1 MKAHEIMDRLYAY
14 GEGADYKWTC
24 DTMKTGDPDAE
35 VTKVA
40 VTMMA
45 TVDVIKAAAAWG
57 ATLLITHEPTFFSAT
72 DGETEDVVEQA
83 KRKLIADL
91 GLTIYRFHDHA
102 HFEKPDIICE
112 GEIRKMQLPG
122 EVQYTD
128 IFDLV
133 RVKLHQPLS
142 PVELARLVEKQ
153 LNLKHIRI
161 FGNMQEKITN
171 VSLMPGT
178 PGGVFEELKRE
189 WTEVLMVGEAGEC
202 IFGEYVRD
210 AAALGFKKTVFVL
223 GHVGSERDG
232 MLYTVELMK
241 EHFPALD
248 VKYFE
253 CGEVLQ
259 YTDSEVRRT

>member
-1 MKAHEIMDRLYAY
+1 MKAQEIMDKLYAY
-14 GEGADYKWTC
+14 GEGADYSWTC
-24 DTMKTGDPDAE
+24 DTMKTGAPNTE

-45 TVDVIKAAAAWG
+45 TVDVIKAAVAWG
-57 ATLLITHEPTFFSAT
+57 AQLLITHEPTFFSAT

-102 HFEKPDIICE
+102 HYEKPDIICE

-122 EVQYTD
+122 DVQYTD
-128 IFDLV
+128 VFDLV
-133 RVKLHQPLS
+133 RIKLHEPTA
-142 PVELARLVEKQ
+142 PVEVARLIEQ
-153 LNLKHIRI
+153 RLNLKHIRI
-161 FGNMQEKITN
+161 FGNLHEPITN

-189 WTEVLMVGEAGEC
+189 ETDLLITGEAGEC
-202 IFGEYVRD
+202 IFGEYLRD
-210 AAALGFKKTVFVL
+210 AAALGFKKTAFIL

-232 MLYTVELMK
+232 MLYTTELLK
-241 EHFPALD
+241 EHFPALN

-259 YTDSEVRRT
+259 YTDDT